1 MSTGFQDLGL
11 VHFLGDPTIRS
22 ALWIGTMAAMLNGV
36 IGVFAILRGQAFA
49 GHALGDISSAGG
61 AAAVFTGIS
70 ALWGFLGMAWLA
82 ALILSGLGLKRAGER
97 DLVTGVV
104 LGGGLGISALFLY
117 LDATGSSHSGAT
129 VSIMFGSLFGIPGS
143 MVLPVILSTLSGLLL
158 VLLCYHPLLL
168 IAADPDLARARG
180 VPAGLLETL
189 YLLLLGLA
197 AAISALTVGAI
208 LATALLLGPAGAAL
222 HLAGRPAQAFLYAAG
237 IALFCTVTG
246 IYLSY
251 ESFYWFGGTAWPVS
265 FFVVVLVLLS
275 YLLAAAWSRTGTVP
289 GRPALHGAKR

>member
-1 MSTGFQDLGL
+1 MIPEFPDLGL
-11 VHFLGDPTIRS
+11 LHFLNDPSVRS

-36 IGVFAILRGQAFA
+36 IGVFAILRSQAFA

-82 ALILSGLGLKRAGER
+82 ALVLSALGLKRAGER

-117 LDATGSSHSGAT
+117 LDATGSSYSGAA

-143 MVLPVILSTLSGLLL
+143 MVLPVILSAMAGLLL

-168 IAADPDLARARG
+168 VAADPDLARVMG
-180 VPAGLLETL
+180 VPAAFLETL

-208 LATALLLGPAGAAL
+208 LATALLLGPAGAAI
-222 HLAGRPAQAFLYAAG
+222 HLARHPAQAFLYAAG
-237 IALFCTVTG
+237 IAFFCVVAG
-246 IYLSY
+246 IYLAY
-251 ESFYWFGGTAWPVS
+251 ESFYWFDGMAWPVS

-275 YLLAAAWSRTGTVP
+275 YLLAAAGSRIGIRQ
-289 GRPALHGAKR
+289 GRQTPAGATR